1 MQDHVTDPK
10 DQKIKMKSNIIQFSK
25 KGGSALTGPQR
36 GILKKIEMGLKL
48 PVLLIFVKEK
58 EHFLL

>member
-25 KGGSALTGPQR
+25 KGGSALPGPLKEY
-36 GILKKIEMGLKL
+36 LKKNENGPKT
-48 PVLLIFVKEK
+48 PRSPNFC
-58 EHFLL
+58 